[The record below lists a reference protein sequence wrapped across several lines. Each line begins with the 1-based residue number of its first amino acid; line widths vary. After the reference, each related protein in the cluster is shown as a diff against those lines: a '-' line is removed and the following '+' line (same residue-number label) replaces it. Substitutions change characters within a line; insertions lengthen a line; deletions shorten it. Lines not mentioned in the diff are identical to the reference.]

1 MTSVQSDLSQAVVLC
16 LGYGVALAP
25 IFDGA
30 KLIEIYGQQAGARLL
45 NDVQQLTD
53 EASQIPVDWAT
64 TSLEAAGIAVHAE
77 MHNRHPNLDS
87 KALDAIAWKF
97 TFDWR

>member
-16 LGYGVALAP
+16 LGYGIGLAP
-25 IFDGA
+25 IFDSA
-30 KLIEIYGQQAGARLL
+30 KIIEIYGQQEGAILL
-45 NDVQQLTD
+45 NYVQKLTD
-53 EASQIPVDWAT
+53 EASKISVDWAT
-64 TSLEAAGIAVHAE
+64 TDLESAGIAVHAE
-77 MHNRHPNLDS
+77 MHNRHQNLDS